1 MSLIFLV
8 CSVAKKENH
17 QLLLELADLKYK
29 ISNIFVDDEK
39 QIKVGNYI
47 IAKKFSYSFNKN
59 VDIKITDFEVF
70 ENKASVFMQRF
81 EEYKKEG
88 YVDCYFMY
96 RKKEKDFIG
105 FNNEK
110 LNLTNKKI
118 NSKIKFEDS
127 KIYLFKRL
135 QHTNTKEV
143 QYNEQISFIS
153 ENSGEIIFNDFSNL
167 NSDIPYCFE

>member
-1 MSLIFLV
+1 M
-8 CSVAKKENH
+8 K
-17 QLLLELADLKYK
+17 
-29 ISNIFVDDEK
+29 
-39 QIKVGNYI
+39 
-47 IAKKFSYSFNKN
+47 
-59 VDIKITDFEVF
+59 
-70 ENKASVFMQRF
+70 RF

-143 QYNEQISFIS
+143 QYNENLLFLYFLL
-153 ENSGEIIFNDFSNL
+153 GYLMKEIFLLKSMD
-167 NSDIPYCFE
+167 